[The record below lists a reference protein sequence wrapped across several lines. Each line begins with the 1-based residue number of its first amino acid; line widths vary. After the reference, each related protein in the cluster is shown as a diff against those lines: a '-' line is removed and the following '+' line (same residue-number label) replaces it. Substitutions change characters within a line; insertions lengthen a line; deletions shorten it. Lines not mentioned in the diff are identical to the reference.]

1 MSDQSTD
8 VRETSTPS
16 SLFGKAER
24 RYLTRLAPALQNPPE
39 PLTVAMW
46 LEKAQAEG
54 LDPQRIYESA
64 VACRPPHWTKA
75 PSFSNVNQN
84 R

>member
-1 MSDQSTD
+1 MSDQSAD
-8 VRETSTPS
+8 VRETSMPS
-16 SLFGKAER
+16 SLFSKAER

-54 LDPQRIYESA
+54 LDRVRDLSIRLPRSRA
-64 VACRPPHWTKA
+64 HCPTRNVGGGKA
-75 PSFSNVNQN
+75 
-84 R
+84 